1 MDAIVCVKQIPDPET
16 PAAAF
21 SVDES
26 AMKVIEVPGVQPVI
40 NPFDQQAV
48 EAALRLRESAGG
60 EGTVSV
66 LSLGP
71 DSARDAIKTG
81 LAMGAD
87 EGYQLN
93 DPAFEDGD
101 AWTIALALSKAI
113 EKIGLP
119 DVLIFGRQAADF
131 DQGMVGSIVAELL
144 GLPSVTVLRSVEME
158 NGQIKV
164 SRVVADGFETITAPT
179 PSVLTISNEF
189 GDPRYPQ
196 LRQIMQAAK
205 KQVTVWTPADLGLDP
220 REVGAAGARVKMH
233 ALFQP
238 KNETECDF
246 IEADTAEEKATQLA
260 AKLREAK
267 LV

>member
-1 MDAIVCVKQIPDPET
+1 
-16 PAAAF
+16 
-21 SVDES
+21 
-26 AMKVIEVPGVQPVI
+26 MKVIAAPGVQPVI
-40 NPFDQQAV
+40 NPFDQQGV
-48 EAALRLRESAGG
+48 EAALRLREAAGG
-60 EGTVSV
+60 EGTISV

-93 DPAFEDGD
+93 DGAFEDGD
-101 AWTIALALSKAI
+101 AWTTALALSKAI
-113 EKIGLP
+113 EKIGVP

-131 DQGMVGSIVAELL
+131 DQGTVGSIVAELL

-158 NGQIKV
+158 DGAVKV
-164 SRVVADGFETITAPT
+164 SRVVSDGYETITAPV
-179 PSVLTISNEF
+179 PCVLTISNEL

-205 KQVTVWTPADLGLDP
+205 KQVTVWTPADLGLDAS
-220 REVGAAGARVKMH
+220 EVGSAGARVQMH

-238 KNETECDF
+238 KNETECEF
-246 IEADTAEEKATQLA
+246 IEADSGEEKAIQLA